1 MKPFRVDV
9 PDAALDDL
17 RQRLSRARWPE
28 PATVTDWTQGV
39 PVDWLRALCDHWAG
53 GYDWRRLEGRL
64 NALPQYVTE
73 LDGVEVHLIHLRS
86 PEPAA
91 LPLILSHG
99 WPGSVVEFLD
109 VLGPLSDPAAHGGNA
124 ADAFHVVCPSL
135 PGFGFSGKPAETGWG
150 PRRIAAA
157 WAELMARLGYD
168 RYGAQG
174 GDWGSAI
181 TTSLAAHFPDR
192 LAGIHLNYSSVRPS
206 SMDDLTE
213 FEERA
218 VADLGYHREWGM
230 GYSLQQATRPQ
241 TLGYGLVD
249 SPVGQCAWIAE
260 KYWAWTDH
268 DGDPLGALDRDRM
281 LDNISVYWHTATAA
295 SSARIYW
302 EDGFARPSNL
312 NRVRLPKPLTVPVGV
327 SVFPR
332 EITRPSRR
340 WCDQAYPDLRHYEQL
355 DRGGHFAAWEEPD
368 LFVEQVRTAFRTMR

>member
-1 MKPFRVDV
+1 MKPFQVNV
-9 PDAALDDL
+9 PDSALDDL
-17 RQRLSRARWPE
+17 RQRLARARWPE

-39 PVDWLRALCDHWAG
+39 PIGWLRELCDHWAT
-53 GYDWRRLEGRL
+53 GYDWRRLEAKL

-73 LDGVEVHLIHLRS
+73 LDGVDVHLIHLRS
-86 PEPAA
+86 PEPGA

-99 WPGSVVEFLD
+99 WPGSVVEFLA
-109 VLGPLSDPAAHGGNA
+109 VLGPLSDPVAHGGEA

-135 PGFGFSGKPAETGWG
+135 PGFGFSGRPAETGWG

-174 GDWGSAI
+174 GDWGFAI
-181 TTSLAAHFPDR
+181 TTGLAVQHPER
-192 LAGIHLNYSSVRPS
+192 LAGIHLNYAPVRPS
-206 SMDDLTE
+206 SVDDPSE
-213 FEERA
+213 FEQRSL
-218 VADLGYHREWGM
+218 ADLAYHREWGM
-230 GYSLQQATRPQ
+230 GYSLQQGTRPQ

-268 DGDPLGALDRDRM
+268 DGDPLSALDRDQM
-281 LDNISVYWHTATAA
+281 LDNVSVYWHTGTAA

-302 EDGFARPSNL
+302 EDGFARPSK
-312 NRVRLPKPLTVPVGV
+312 RDRMRQQKPLHVPVGV

-340 WCDQAYPDLRHYEQL
+340 WCEEAYPDLRHYEQL

-368 LFVEQVRTAFRTMR
+368 LFVDQVRRAFRTMR